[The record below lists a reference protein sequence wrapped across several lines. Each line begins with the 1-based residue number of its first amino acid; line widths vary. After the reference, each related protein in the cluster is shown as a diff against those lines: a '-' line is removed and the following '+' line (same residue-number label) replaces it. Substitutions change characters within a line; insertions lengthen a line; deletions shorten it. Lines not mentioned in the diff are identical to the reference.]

1 MWNSYVLYIMFHYV
15 AILYWAR
22 HNLNNISYLVSNA
35 YINLDLDLNLS
46 FCNTNTPPLP
56 THLCILH

>member
-1 MWNSYVLYIMFHYV
+1 MFHYV

-22 HNLNNISYLVSNA
+22 HNLNNISYHVSNA
-35 YINLDLDLNLS
+35 YTNLYLDLNLS
-46 FCNTNTPPLP
+46 FCNKNTPPLP